1 MLAYICDR
9 CGKVIPRPKG
19 TADKPIKRVID
30 WGISNYDDPS
40 DGGEV
45 KQIDVCN
52 ACYSSFLDWL
62 HRWQTIDP
70 DTEDNNI

>member
-9 CGKVIPRPKG
+9 CGKVIPRPEG
-19 TADKPIKRVID
+19 TADRPIKRVID
-30 WGISNYDDPS
+30 WGFSMYDDPN

-52 ACYSSFLDWL
+52 SCYKSFQEWRVMF
-62 HRWQTIDP
+62 HR
-70 DTEDNNI
+70 ERLEKEEE